1 MADKARL
8 LRAMVFADIVG
19 YSALIAEDEDA
30 ALDLVGEYIKLF
42 EHFCTSNNGEIV
54 QVRGDGVFAL
64 FPSAVNAVTAAVE
77 AQETI
82 TEKNEDQARPIVFRV
97 GVNLGDVLQTD
108 TGIHG
113 DAVNVAKR
121 LESLAD
127 PGSVSV
133 SGTVYGQVK
142 NRLSYGYSYLGL
154 KELKN
159 VPEPVDVYFVHKDAA
174 GAAMMTASPRI
185 GASSGMLKRPD
196 MPSVV
201 ILPFKNLSGDP
212 ADSWFSEGITDDIT
226 TNLSKFRNLFVIAR
240 NSAFQFKGPG
250 VVPGMVGAQLGV
262 RYVAQGSI
270 RKAGTKVRVS
280 VELVD
285 AETDQIL
292 WAERYD
298 RDMEY
303 IFEVQDE
310 IVNTVVAATAVH
322 IEASERRRSAVAAP
336 GSVHV
341 YSLVLRGQQY
351 GHRYQR
357 FDNFHAR
364 ELYEEAINVDG
375 SFARAQ
381 AGYSRTLNID
391 WRYDWTGEADNAL
404 DDALKYA
411 QNAVE
416 LDPTDARGFGELG
429 FAHLYR
435 KEHDSSLTAYER
447 GLKLNPNDADLM
459 SDMADAMAH
468 SGNSTDAITLLKR
481 AMELN
486 PFYPDQYLWH
496 LGGCYYNLKDYN
508 QAIDAVKKMNNP
520 AEGRRLLAACY
531 GQLNM
536 PDEAR
541 FHADK
546 VMEAHPDFRLD
557 HWAEVLPERLEEELD
572 HYVEGLKKA
581 GLK

>member
-30 ALDLVGEYIKLF
+30 ALDIVGEYIKLF
-42 EHFCTSNNGEIV
+42 EHFCTSNGGEIV

-77 AQETI
+77 AQDAI
-82 TEKNEDQARPIVFRV
+82 SEKNSSAERPIVFRV

-159 VPEPVDVYFVHKDAA
+159 VPEPVDVYFVHKDTA
-174 GAAMMTASPRI
+174 GAPMMTASPRV
-185 GASSGMLKRPD
+185 GASSGTLKRPD

-201 ILPFKNLSGDP
+201 ILPFKNLGGNP

-226 TNLSKFRNLFVIAR
+226 THLSKFRNLFVIAR

-250 VVPGMVGAQLGV
+250 ILPGQVGAQLGV

-270 RKAGTKVRVS
+270 RQAGTKVRVS

-303 IFEVQDE
+303 IFELQDE

-322 IEASERRRSAVAAP
+322 IEASERRRSATAAP

-357 FDNFHAR
+357 YDNFHAR

-391 WRYDWTGEADNAL
+391 WRYDWTQESERAL
-404 DDALKYA
+404 DEALKYA

-468 SGNSTDAITLLKR
+468 SGDSTEAIALLER

-496 LGGCYYNLKDYN
+496 LGGCFFNLKEYKR
-508 QAIDAVKKMNNP
+508 AIDAVKKMNNP

-531 GQLNM
+531 GQLGEL
-536 PDEAR
+536 DEAR

-546 VMEAHPDFRLD
+546 VMEAHPEFRLD
-557 HWAEVLPERLEEELD
+557 HWAQVLPERLEEELD
-572 HYVEGLKKA
+572 HYIEGLRKA